1 MSVERLTAIV
11 AANPTLMA
19 MLKAVAAVGLP
30 DAWISAGTVRSV
42 VWDVLHDRPV
52 STDWADVDVLFHDAA
67 DVSREREAAAEARL
81 AELMPG
87 MPWEVRN
94 QARMHLKTG
103 QPPYRDTEDSLR
115 NFAETP
121 TAVAIR
127 WHDGRVEILA
137 PHGLDDLFDMVSRP
151 VFTDDHMM
159 GFYRARMTSK
169 NWPARWPKVR
179 VLALDAEADAA
190 E

>member
-19 MLKAVAAVGLP
+19 MLKAVATVGLP
-30 DAWISAGTVRSV
+30 DAWISAGTIRSA

-52 STDWADVDVLFHDAA
+52 STDWADVDVLFYDAA
-67 DVSREREAAAEARL
+67 DVSREREAAAEAR
-81 AELMPG
+81 
-87 MPWEVRN
+87 
-94 QARMHLKTG
+94 MHLKTG
-103 QPPYRDTEDSLR
+103 RPPYRDTEDGLR

-127 WHDGRVEILA
+127 CHDGRVEILA

-190 E
+190 A